1 MQNFQTRLNNQF
13 FHYLDN
19 SFKAAIFAAFFI
31 ASDFIIE
38 KNTKWY
44 YLITILFLIYFKT
57 YSYNPSIFTVIYP
70 VKPIKSRT
78 MKPFKF
84 HLLTAVLVI
93 LCTSTTIYAQNPG
106 GVSTS
111 LTLWLKGNYTTG
123 SGPANKLKFGTSPK
137 VEEWR
142 NEKSSYALSQLT
154 TTKQPE
160 WYNGSAGSVVAG
172 SSDSLNYN
180 PNIKFNYSATVANA
194 SLLANSNT
202 STDLL
207 GTAGTVIMVLTDDN
221 AFRTAFT
228 YYSNNVYRYQI
239 KQTFRSQTSDGV
251 AILSPIN
258 TTPSYRVDFSA
269 SAYNS
274 PISNARIVVSRGFGS
289 ALNVRRNSTSIGT
302 TTSETGYCPGIIAGI
317 NLGGNPGVS
326 SNEPYNGRFG
336 EVITYNA
343 TLSDANTRLI
353 ESYLAIKYGVTL
365 NPNGLDPTN
374 GYVNSSGTSIYSQG
388 STGTTYWNN
397 IIGIGRDDNSG
408 LIQKQSHTYDDS
420 VRLYITSLVA
430 NNPANSG
437 TITDNN
443 DFLMMGATTG
453 KLMEDAA
460 TASEKPSGI
469 TVRLDR
475 EWKLINTGFN
485 QSFSMQIKLN
495 GSASGLF
502 TGGGTLRLLADDD
515 GNFTN
520 ATKINSG
527 TSGVTLSYSSGI
539 ITVTIVPASS
549 GGIFPVN
556 GTPKYIAVAST
567 NGTLD
572 DASVQFTCNKNNNL
586 VLLEWSSTS
595 EVSTDHYEVEKS
607 FDLRSWSS
615 ISNISAKN
623 TGNAAYKVSDAA
635 SNTTVYYRIKII
647 SKTGEA
653 SYTSAQKINS
663 NEITVHLQVYPNPVT
678 SQLKVSW
685 NGFKKPEQIKI
696 FSVEG
701 KAYNTVNIISEYNAV
716 IQTGVLPKG
725 VYILSV
731 TGNGETLYTKFF
743 KN

>member
-1 MQNFQTRLNNQF
+1 
-13 FHYLDN
+13 
-19 SFKAAIFAAFFI
+19 
-31 ASDFIIE
+31 
-38 KNTKWY
+38 
-44 YLITILFLIYFKT
+44 
-57 YSYNPSIFTVIYP
+57 
-70 VKPIKSRT
+70 

-84 HLLTAVLVI
+84 HFLTAALVI
-93 LCTSTTIYAQNPG
+93 LCTNYSVYAQNPG
-106 GVSTS
+106 GVTNNLQFWIKADYS
-111 LTLWLKGNYTTG
+111 G
-123 SGPANKLKFGTSPK
+123 SNMTFQSGK
-137 VEEWR
+137 VREWT
-142 NEKSSYALSQLT
+142 NEKNSSYKLT
-154 TTKQPE
+154 APTTNQRPVRHD
-160 WYNGSAGSVVAG
+160 GSSGN
-172 SSDSLNYN
+172 SDSLNYQPQVYFLGN
-180 PNIKFNYSATVANA
+180 TPMVAAGTANVLRNSDTV
-194 SLLANSNT
+194 T
-202 STDLL
+202 YDYFL
-207 GTAGTVIMVLTDDN
+207 GTGGTTFTVTNMDSASKN
-221 AFRTAFT
+221 AVT
-228 YYSNNVYRYQI
+228 YMGTNNYRYQV
-239 KQTFRSQTSDGV
+239 KPNFRVQTSDGINI
-251 AILSPIN
+251 ASPLN
-258 TTPSYRVDFSA
+258 TSLGYTSDFTST
-269 SAYNS
+269 YNS
-274 PISNARIVVSRGFGS
+274 PRNNARVTTSYGFS
-289 ALNVRRNSTSIGT
+289 STLSSRRNGT
-302 TTSETGYCPGIIAGI
+302 AYTVTNSNIAPYCPGISEG
-317 NLGGNPGVS
+317 LEVGGNTTN
-326 SNEPYNGRFG
+326 NEHFHKGRIA
-336 EVITYNA
+336 EVIFYN
-343 TLSDANTRLI
+343 TSLHIDSIRRI
-353 ESYLAIKYGVTL
+353 ETYLAVKYGITL
-365 NPNGLDPTN
+365 NPNGLNSTN
-374 GYVNSSGTSIYSQG
+374 GYVSSSGTSVYSQG
-388 STGTTYWNN
+388 LTGTTYWNN
-397 IIGIGRDDNSG
+397 IIGLGRDASSG
-408 LIQKQSHTYDDS
+408 LLQKQSHSYDDS
-420 VRLYITSLVA
+420 IRLYISTLA
-430 NNPANSG
+430 TTNAGNGG
-437 TITDNN
+437 TITDNG

-453 KLMEDAA
+453 KLMEAAA

-527 TSGVTLSYSSGI
+527 TSGVTLSYSAGI

-549 GGIFPVN
+549 GGIFPIN
-556 GTPKYIAVAST
+556 GTPKYITVAST

-572 DASVQFTCNKNNNL
+572 DGSIQLSCTKNNNL
-586 VLLEWSSTS
+586 VLLEWKSNS
-595 EVSTDHYEVEKS
+595 ETATDHYEVEKS

>member
-1 MQNFQTRLNNQF
+1 MHIYCRL
-13 FHYLDN
+13 H
-19 SFKAAIFAAFFI
+19 
-31 ASDFIIE
+31 
-38 KNTKWY
+38 TKS
-44 YLITILFLIYFKT
+44 K
-57 YSYNPSIFTVIYP
+57 
-70 VKPIKSRT
+70 T
-78 MKPFKF
+78 MKPPKF
-84 HLLTAVLVI
+84 YLLAAIVFVFI
-93 LCTSTTIYAQNPG
+93 DPSVYAQNPG
-106 GVSTS
+106 GVSSS

-123 SGPANKLKFGTSPK
+123 SGPANKLKFGTSPN

-142 NEKSSYALSQLT
+142 NEKSSYALAQLT
-154 TTKQPE
+154 TTKQPQ
-160 WYNGSAGSVVAG
+160 WFNGSAGSIVSG

-221 AFRTAFT
+221 AFRTSFT

-274 PISNARIVVSRGFGS
+274 PITNARIVVSRGFGNTLS
-289 ALNVRRNSTSIGT
+289 VRRNSTTIGT

-317 NLGGNPGVS
+317 NLGGNPGVA

-336 EVITYNA
+336 EVITYNSSL
-343 TLSDANTRLI
+343 TDANTRLI
-353 ESYLAIKYGVTL
+353 ESYLAVKYGITL
-365 NPNGLDPTN
+365 NPNGLDATN

-397 IIGIGRDDNSG
+397 IIGLGRDDNSG
-408 LIQKQSHTYDDS
+408 LTQKQSHTYDDS
-420 VRLYITSLVA
+420 VRLYISSLVA

-453 KLMEDAA
+453 KLMENSPTSA
-460 TASEKPSGI
+460 EKPSGI

-475 EWKLINTGFN
+475 EWKLINSGFN

-515 GNFTN
+515 GDFTN

-527 TSGVTLSYSSGI
+527 TSGVTLSYSAGI

-549 GGIFPVN
+549 GGIFPIN
-556 GTPKYIAVAST
+556 GTPKYITVAST

-572 DASVQFTCNKNNNL
+572 DASIQFTCNKNNNL
-586 VLLEWSSTS
+586 ILLEWKSNS
-595 EVSTDHYEVEKS
+595 ETTTDHYEVEKS

-615 ISNISAKN
+615 ISTVSAKN
-623 TGNAAYKVSDAA
+623 TGAASYKVADIASDI
-635 SNTTVYYRIKII
+635 TVYYRIKTI

-653 SYTSAQKINS
+653 SYTSAQKINGNS
-663 NEITVHLQVYPNPVT
+663 ITVQLQVYPNPVT

-685 NGFKKPEQIKI
+685 SGFKKPEHIKI
-696 FSVEG
+696 FSAEG
-701 KAYNTVNIISEYNAV
+701 KAYNSGIVINDFNAV
-716 IQTGVLPKG
+716 IQTAALPKG